1 MTHWLIAVIIGL
13 AIGLAIGVRIARES
27 SRKQP
32 ITGGLLAKMFHYLA
46 CAGLSTM
53 LPFIIVGIIAGLSFL
68 ALFGTAVGFL
78 AVTGLCLLIY
88 AGFER
93 ATGTPSAAR

>member
-27 SRKQP
+27 NRKQP
-32 ITGGLLAKMFHYLA
+32 VTGGPLAKVFHYLA
-46 CAGLSTM
+46 CSGLSTM
-53 LPFIIVGIIAGLSFL
+53 LPFIIAGIVVGLSFL
-68 ALFGTAVGFL
+68 ALFGTAIGFL
-78 AVTGLCLLIY
+78 ALTGVCLLVY

-93 ATGTPSAAR
+93 IAGTPSAAR